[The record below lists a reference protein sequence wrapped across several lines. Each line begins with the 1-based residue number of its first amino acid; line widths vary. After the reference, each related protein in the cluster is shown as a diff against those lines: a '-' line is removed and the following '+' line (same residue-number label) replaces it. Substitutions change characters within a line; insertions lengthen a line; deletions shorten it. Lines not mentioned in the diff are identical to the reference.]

1 MDDKKVSTQIPFIE
15 NTTGMPTENV
25 KNVSI
30 SAGFDD
36 KDVLLNSQVS

>member
-15 NTTGMPTENV
+15 KPTEMSTENI
-25 KNVSI
+25 KNVSM

-36 KDVLLNSQVS
+36 KDMPLNSQVS